1 MSIILG
7 LDFGLKRCGL
17 AATDSS
23 QLIASALKTVP
34 SKELMDTFA
43 DLIESNNVEILVVGQ
58 PMRKGGELSSIEQNI
73 LLFISAFQ
81 KKFPEIKV
89 ERQEESFT
97 SVQAVQSMIQAGHG
111 KMKRRKKENVDV
123 VSATLILQRYLENR
137 RQNQNG

>member
-17 AATDSS
+17 AVTDSS

-34 SKELMDTFA
+34 SAELMTFL
-43 DLIESNNVEILVVGQ
+43 DKYIEENDISTLVVGL
-58 PMRKGGELSSIEQNI
+58 PLRESGEPSGIEQNI
-73 LLFISAFQ
+73 LLFIQAF
-81 KKFPEIKV
+81 KKRFPHISI

-97 SVQAVQSMIQAGHG
+97 SKQAVQSMIQAGHG

-123 VSATLILQRYLENR
+123 VSATLILQRYLENKR
-137 RQNQNG
+137 

>member
-34 SKELMDTFA
+34 SVELMSFLDKY
-43 DLIESNNVEILVVGQ
+43 IKENNISTLVVGL
-58 PMRKGGELSSIEQNI
+58 PLRECGEPSGIEQNI
-73 LLFISAFQ
+73 LLFIQAFK
-81 KKFPEIKV
+81 KKFPHIAI

-97 SVQAVQSMIQAGHG
+97 SKQAVQSMIQAGHG
-111 KMKRRKKENVDV
+111 KMKRRKRENVDV

-137 RQNQNG
+137 R